1 MKKFLIL
8 TLTLVLLL
16 VLAGCGG
23 KTIAGSG
30 TEADPY
36 RIGTAAQLRQVAS
49 WINSKET
56 HKDYYQA
63 HYLITADIK
72 MSGTW
77 KPIGTYSVGF
87 NGVLDGDGHTISGL
101 KVSGS
106 KRDTLAF
113 IAYLNNG
120 TVKNLTISDS
130 TFTARGDN
138 SANVAAVVNKCF
150 KGTIENCHTTGSVTV
165 KGNGQTAG
173 ICAQQNSD
181 SLLTDCTN
189 AATVT
194 AKSAVGNASGIVA
207 YTSSPIINCS
217 NSGTISS
224 DADAAGIACNAGG
237 GLSGCTNTGT
247 ITAGKGYAAGIV
259 CSFGDGALNSSENN
273 ASVTLE
279 NCENSGSVTSKE
291 EIAGG
296 IAASCCTGILR
307 NCVNSGAINGAQYSG
322 GIFAYF
328 QPSAFGTAAEVFTV
342 SGCSNS
348 GSVTVTAA
356 SGNEP
361 VGGICGQIYG
371 GSNTAFLFENCTNTG
386 TILTSGQKNVA
397 GNHGSAGGLIG
408 SCRVKIL
415 ELVSCSNSG
424 SVTGVREAGGLIGS
438 MTVVDVDNREG
449 TLFLAENCENSGDV
463 YVANAGGLTSEL
475 DAGGMVGSN
484 GTYRSS
490 EAGWVSFETETFTG
504 CTNTGTLSG
513 DTDGPAL
520 RVHETCGTYMSDLK

>member
-16 VLAGCGG
+16 VLAGCGNEN
-23 KTIAGSG
+23 IAGSG

-56 HKDYYQA
+56 HETYYQA
-63 HYLITADIK
+63 HYLITADIE

-87 NGVLDGDGHTISGL
+87 NGVLDGGGHTISGL

-106 KRDTLAF
+106 KRGTLAF
-113 IAYLNNG
+113 IAYLNKG

-130 TFTARGDN
+130 TFTARGD
-138 SANVAAVVNKCF
+138 SVNVAAVVNDCF
-150 KGTIENCHTTGSVTV
+150 KATIENCHTTSSVTV
-165 KGNGQTAG
+165 TGDSETAG
-173 ICAQQNSD
+173 ICAKQNSD
-181 SLLTDCTN
+181 GLLTGCTN

-194 AKSAVGNASGIVA
+194 AKGSVSNAAGIVA
-207 YTSSPIINCS
+207 YTNSPIINCS

-224 DADAAGIACNAGG
+224 DADAAGIACSAGG
-237 GLSGCTNTGT
+237 GLSDCTNTGT

-259 CSFGDGALNSSENN
+259 CSFDDGALNSNENN

-296 IAASCCTGILR
+296 IAASCRTGILR
-307 NCVNSGAINGAQYSG
+307 NCSNSGAINGAQYSG
-322 GIFAYF
+322 GIIAYF
-328 QPSAFGTAAEVFTV
+328 QPSAFGTAAETFTV

-371 GSNTAFLFENCTNTG
+371 GSSTAFLFENCTNTG
-386 TILTSGQKNVA
+386 TILTSGQKNVT

-424 SVTGVREAGGLIGS
+424 SVTGVHEAGGLIGS

-449 TLFLAENCENSGDV
+449 TLFRAENCENSGDV

-475 DAGGMVGSN
+475 YAGGMVGSN